1 MTMAARLA
9 YFWGDDVLALRRATE
24 RLARDLAAG
33 GEPLESWRA
42 DPSDPTAFETLAMRL
57 GTAPLFGGGV
67 CAIVPEPLVMLR
79 SKADQDRALALIDGV
94 APGNALAFTELVSSG
109 AREAAAASARLRDA
123 VEQAG
128 GVVRH
133 LEAPRAGELE
143 PWIAARAAE
152 LGVRLEAPALKLLA
166 ERIGGGVRAGDVD
179 RTRQTELAEAQLEML
194 GLYRP
199 DGPVRRADVDALVT
213 PTVPAS
219 AWAFLDAVG
228 GRRVHDATMLA
239 ARLLDDGVAL
249 QVIVT
254 QLHRRLR
261 QLLEVRE
268 RIAGGA
274 APRDLVRLLRLNPYR
289 AEILARQAMAWDPDE
304 LQSALCALL
313 EVDLASKG
321 TAADARHGAA
331 GMTGSLA
338 LGLWLAERMA
348 G

>member
-1 MTMAARLA
+1 MTAPLA

-24 RLARDLAAG
+24 RFTRDLADG
-33 GEPLESWRA
+33 GEPLEPWRA
-42 DPSDPTAFETLAMRL
+42 DPLDATAFETLAMRL
-57 GTAPLFGGGV
+57 GTAPLFSGGV
-67 CAIVPEPLVMLR
+67 CAIIPEPLGMLR
-79 SKADQDRALALIDGV
+79 SKADQERTLALIDGV
-94 APGNALAFTELVSSG
+94 APGNALVFTELVSSG
-109 AREAAAASARLRDA
+109 TREAAAASGRLREA
-123 VEQAG
+123 IERAG

-152 LGVRLEAPALKLLA
+152 LGVRLDPAAVRLLA
-166 ERIGGGVRAGDVD
+166 ERIGGGVRTGDVD
-179 RTRQTELAEAQLEML
+179 RTRQTELAESHLELL

-199 DGPVRRADVDALVT
+199 NGPVSRADVDALVT

-228 GRRVHDATMLA
+228 TRHVHEATRLA
-239 ARLLDDGVAL
+239 ARLLEEGVAL
-249 QVIVT
+249 PVIVT

-261 QLLEVRE
+261 QLLEVRD

-274 APRDLVRLLRLNPYR
+274 APRDLVRLLHLNPYR
-289 AEILARQAMAWDPDE
+289 AEILSRQAMAWDPDD
-304 LQSALCALL
+304 LQLALSALL

-321 TAADARHGAA
+321 LAADARHGAA

>member
-1 MTMAARLA
+1 MTAPLA

-24 RLARDLAAG
+24 RFSRDLAEG

-42 DPSDPTAFETLAMRL
+42 DPLDATVFETLAMRL
-57 GTAPLFGGGV
+57 GTAPLFSGGV
-67 CAIVPEPLVMLR
+67 CAVVPEPLGMLR
-79 SKADQDRALALIDGV
+79 SKAGQDRMLALIDGV

-109 AREAAAASARLRDA
+109 AREAASASARLRDA
-123 VEQAG
+123 IERAG

-133 LEAPRAGELE
+133 LEAPRAGELV
-143 PWIAARAAE
+143 PWIATRAAE
-152 LGVRLEAPALKLLA
+152 LGIRIEAPAVQLLA

-179 RTRQTELAEAQLEML
+179 RTRQTELAEAQIEML

-199 DGPVRRADVDALVT
+199 DGPVTRADVDALVT

-228 GRRVHDATMLA
+228 TRRVRDATLLA
-239 ARLLDDGVAL
+239 ARLLEEGVAL
-249 QVIVT
+249 PVIVT

-261 QLLEVRE
+261 QLLEVRD
-268 RIAGGA
+268 RIAGGT
-274 APRDLVRLLRLNPYR
+274 APRDLVRSLHLNPYR

-304 LQSALCALL
+304 LQTALGALL

-321 TAADARHGAA
+321 MAADARHGAA

>member
-1 MTMAARLA
+1 MTAPLA
-9 YFWGDDVLALRRATE
+9 YFWGDDVLGLRRAAD
-24 RLARDLAAG
+24 RFARDVAEG

-42 DPSDPTAFETLAMRL
+42 DPLDTTAFETLAMRL
-57 GTAPLFGGGV
+57 GTAPLFSGGV
-67 CAIVPEPLVMLR
+67 CAVIPEPLGMLR
-79 SKADQDRALALIDGV
+79 SKADQERMLALIEGV
-94 APGNALAFTELVSSG
+94 APGNALVFTEPVSSG
-109 AREAAAASARLRDA
+109 AREAAAASARLREA
-123 VEQAG
+123 VERAG

-133 LEAPRAGELE
+133 LAAPRAGELE

-152 LGVRLEAPALKLLA
+152 LEIRLEAPAVRLLA

-179 RTRQTELAEAQLEML
+179 RSRQTELAESQLELL

-199 DGPVRRADVDALVT
+199 DGPVTRADVDALVT
-213 PTVPAS
+213 PAVPTS
-219 AWAFLDAVG
+219 TWAFLDAVG
-228 GRRVHDATMLA
+228 TRRVREATGLA
-239 ARLLDDGVAL
+239 AGLLADGVAL
-249 QVIVT
+249 PVIVT

-274 APRDLVRLLRLNPYR
+274 APRDLVRLLHLNPYR
-289 AEILARQAMAWDPDE
+289 AEILARQAMAWDPDD
-304 LQSALCALL
+304 LQSALSGLL

-321 TAADARHGAA
+321 MSVDARHGAG